1 MRPVPGSAVD
11 PSPAVLSQREVPAP
25 APGDPTDPTKG
36 RPNVWELLVMAA
48 SIFGFV
54 LGSALVLELIALAAL
69 RIRAELRLEK
79 ALAQAERDNDLDNFP
94 GV

>member
-1 MRPVPGSAVD
+1 M
-11 PSPAVLSQREVPAP
+11 
-25 APGDPTDPTKG
+25 
-36 RPNVWELLVMAA
+36 WELLVMAA

-79 ALAQAERDNDLDNFP
+79 ALAQAERDNELDKFP